1 MPAQTCFRSVSFSL
15 RWPLG
20 AAHSAAKPRQ
30 PYTTPYFIASFLL
43 YTQLNPRLPVHLEEI
58 IRKALEKDREQRY
71 QSTDGILEGL
81 KRTLKTIQAMS
92 PPASLEAS
100 SLSGHLSLSDRRPA
114 LSRWALRIGAV
125 TGAVSATG
133 TAVLWI
139 AAGMFAVLLVAAAVS
154 MGPKPLFSRLL
165 NRNSPPVITSI
176 AVVPLDNLSGQSDQD
191 YFADGMTDELI
202 TMLAKNSTLRIIS
215 RTSVMQYKGVHRP
228 LPEIARELGVDGI
241 LEGSVARS
249 GDKVHMT
256 IQLIQAPSDTHVWAE
271 SYDRDA
277 NDAVSLPREAA
288 QTIAKKLNSAV
299 LQPAPQRYVNPEA
312 HDAYL
317 RGRYIGVSA
326 RNNEEAGKYFKKA
339 TELQPDYALGWAGL
353 SWYYRAVGLGYSG
366 ASLGDLGPA
375 KVFAQAE
382 AAATKAVEL
391 DDSLPESHLAM
402 GSAIFFGQW
411 NWARAEQE
419 VSRAIELNPGFADA
433 YYFRSKML
441 IALNRHEQAIEAAK
455 KFIELDPFARPYAL
469 ASTYVDS
476 RQYDAAVNE
485 ARARLEIYP
494 QDARLHDTLGQAY
507 RRESLWKEAVQEWE
521 KTALLRGDK
530 ESGENLRRHFEKGGY
545 KAMVLWQV
553 GDLKK
558 KSATQYVSPVF
569 LAALHA
575 ELGQREETLSLLE
588 EGYRLRYPQLLWI
601 QTDPAFDFLHSD
613 ERYRSIIRRVGLPP
627 TY

>member
-1 MPAQTCFRSVSFSL
+1 
-15 RWPLG
+15 
-20 AAHSAAKPRQ
+20 
-30 PYTTPYFIASFLL
+30 
-43 YTQLNPRLPVHLEEI
+43 
-58 IRKALEKDREQRY
+58 
-71 QSTDGILEGL
+71 
-81 KRTLKTIQAMS
+81 
-92 PPASLEAS
+92 
-100 SLSGHLSLSDRRPA
+100 
-114 LSRWALRIGAV
+114 
-125 TGAVSATG
+125 
-133 TAVLWI
+133 
-139 AAGMFAVLLVAAAVS
+139 
-154 MGPKPLFSRLL
+154 
-165 NRNSPPVITSI
+165 
-176 AVVPLDNLSGQSDQD
+176 
-191 YFADGMTDELI
+191 
-202 TMLAKNSTLRIIS
+202 
-215 RTSVMQYKGVHRP
+215 
-228 LPEIARELGVDGI
+228 
-241 LEGSVARS
+241 
-249 GDKVHMT
+249 MT

-288 QTIAKKLNSAV
+288 QTIAKKLSSAV

-317 RGRYIGVSA
+317 RGRYIFVST

-353 SWYYRAVGLGYSG
+353 SSYYRAVGLGYSG
-366 ASLGDLGPA
+366 ASLGNLGPA
-375 KVFAQAE
+375 RVFAQAE

-391 DDSLPESHLAM
+391 DDSLPESHLALA
-402 GSAIFFGQW
+402 SAIFFGQW

-441 IALNRHEQAIEAAK
+441 IALNRHEHAIEAAK
-455 KFIELDPFARPYAL
+455 KYIELDPFARPYAL

-521 KTALLRGDK
+521 KTALLSGDK
-530 ESGENLRRHFEKGGY
+530 EPGENLRRHFEKGGY

-558 KSATQYVSPVF
+558 KSARQYVSPVF
-569 LAALHA
+569 LAVLHA

-588 EGYRLRYPQLLWI
+588 ESYRLRYPQLTWI

>member
-1 MPAQTCFRSVSFSL
+1 MKADHALTVEPKAFRVL
-15 RWPLG
+15 L
-20 AAHSAAKPRQ
+20 
-30 PYTTPYFIASFLL
+30 FLL
-43 YTQLNPRLPVHLEEI
+43 RNPQRLVSKEELLNAVWGDIAVGDGSLTRCIWLLRRLLGDDSNQPRYIATVATVGYRWLCSVQQ
-58 IRKALEKDREQRY
+58 REDPAVA
-71 QSTDGILEGL
+71 SGL
-81 KRTLKTIQAMS
+81 VERDAAV
-92 PPASLEAS
+92 PPSE
-100 SLSGHLSLSDRRPA
+100 
-114 LSRWALRIGAV
+114 
-125 TGAVSATG
+125 TSATG
-133 TAVLWI
+133 TPVLSI
-139 AAGMFAVLLVAAAVS
+139 AACMFAVLLVVAAVS

-202 TMLAKNSTLRIIS
+202 TMLAKNSTLRIVS

-288 QTIAKKLNSAV
+288 QTIAKKLKSAV
-299 LQPAPQRYVNPEA
+299 LQPATQRYVNPEA

-317 RGRYIGVSA
+317 RGRYIWVSA

-366 ASLGDLGPA
+366 ASLGDQGPA

-402 GSAIFFGQW
+402 GAAIFFGQW

-441 IALNRHEQAIEAAK
+441 IALNRHEQAIEASK
-455 KFIELDPFARPYAL
+455 KFIELDPFASPYAL

-530 ESGENLRRHFEKGGY
+530 ESGENLRRHSEKGGY

-558 KSATQYVSPVF
+558 KPATQYVSPVL
-569 LAALHA
+569 LAVLYA

-588 EGYRLRYPQLLWI
+588 ESYRLRYPQLLWI

-627 TY
+627 AY